1 MLDTALKGRE
11 LTRILLHELFHF
23 AWIRLSNS
31 SRASYTTVVQAELS
45 RNARGE
51 LGWSAEWRKKELASR
66 ASHRFFREYICESF
80 CDTAA
85 WHYGYADHAEATLSS
100 RWRGL
105 RQRWLDHTF
114 PQREISI

>member
-1 MLDTALKGRE
+1 LDTALKGSE

-23 AWIRLSNS
+23 AWIRLSNAS
-31 SRASYTTVVQAELS
+31 KASYTAVVDAELS

-51 LGWSAEWRKKELASR
+51 LGWSAEWRKQALPQRQSL
-66 ASHRFFREYICESF
+66 RFFREYICESF

-85 WHYGYADHAEATLSS
+85 WHYGRPGHSEATLSR
-100 RWRGL
+100 RWWPG
-105 RQRWLDHTF
+105 RQRWFDRTF